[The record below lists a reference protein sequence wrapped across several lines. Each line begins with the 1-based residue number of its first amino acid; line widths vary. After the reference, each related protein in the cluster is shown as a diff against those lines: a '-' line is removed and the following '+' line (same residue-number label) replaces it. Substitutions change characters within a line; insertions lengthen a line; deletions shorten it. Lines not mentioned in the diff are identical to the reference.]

1 MDYEKKFELAMAGI
15 EPYRPDGQNSVYT
28 FSNISTG
35 NTHPPA
41 YIVAFVFLAM
51 LKFENYGSAEKVWW
65 HTYFKYKNV
74 PFLIRDYKLGHGP

>member
-1 MDYEKKFELAMAGI
+1 MDYEKKLELAMAGI

-51 LKFENYGSAEKVWW
+51 LKLRIMEALKKSGGI
-65 HTYFKYKNV
+65 HTSNTRMFH
-74 PFLIRDYKLGHGP
+74 F